1 MEKSK
6 VLQNRDSNIHEIQIQ
21 KLTLK
26 EAWKAKLQ
34 KIKIRTDSLIQNT
47 IINSTRAS
55 HPYLLKTNK
64 NDICLGL
71 SSIDYHQKQSNTLN
85 LSTSSQ
91 NRNALFTRGNSSEI
105 FDRFD
110 DTQSMDYLEVV
121 MSKNHSN
128 YTPNKK
134 NIVLDL

>member
-64 NDICLGL
+64 NDICLG
-71 SSIDYHQKQSNTLN
+71 
-85 LSTSSQ
+85 
-91 NRNALFTRGNSSEI
+91 
-105 FDRFD
+105 
-110 DTQSMDYLEVV
+110 
-121 MSKNHSN
+121 
-128 YTPNKK
+128 
-134 NIVLDL
+134 